1 MQEIISEAGAFSAV
15 FIQITRYLLPALA
28 LWVLLRCA
36 RSLLFYRKEPEIWAW
51 LTTPENTRLPVTHWE
66 NLLGRSAGCDVVLQ
80 YATVSRIHAVLTR
93 SDKGSWTITDAG
105 SKSGIAVNGASVS
118 SSPVG
123 LGDEITL
130 GGLRFSLV
138 PITKE
143 QEAIQAEARSRITV
157 SPALTLLLLTAFQLL
172 VCVRLLIGCPE
183 QAASVLLSFGCLIG
197 AQWLLLLGMKV
208 LHRCAFELETLA
220 FFLTTMGLCVVTV
233 SAPEALRK
241 ELLAIGLG
249 ILVFL
254 FVGWSLRDLRCAKA
268 VRYLAAVAGIGLL
281 AVNLLIGTEKFG
293 AKNWIEL
300 GAFSFQP
307 SELVKL
313 CFVYVGASS
322 LSHLVARRN
331 LTLFI
336 VYSAS
341 VCACLALMNDFGAA
355 IIFFVTFL
363 VIAFLRSG
371 NFATLALACA
381 GTGFAGLLAL
391 RFKPYAM
398 NRFSAWG
405 HVWENATTTGYS
417 QTRALMCL
425 ASGGLF
431 GLGAGKG
438 WLHYV
443 GAADTDLVFALVSE
457 EWGLLLALC
466 MVLAVVILA
475 MFAVRASSHSRSCFY
490 TIGSCAAASILI
502 IQCILNVF
510 GTTDLLPL
518 TGVTFPFVSNG
529 GSSMLCVWGLLAFIK
544 AADTR
549 QNASFTVR
557 LPNKRIVQE
566 EETE

>member
-1 MQEIISEAGAFSAV
+1 MQEFLSQAGGLSG
-15 FIQITRYLLPALA
+15 IYLQITRYLLPALA

-36 RSLLFYRKEPEIWAW
+36 WSLLGYRKEAEIWAW
-51 LTTPENTRLPVTHWE
+51 LATPEGSRLPVTHWE
-66 NLLGRSAGCDVVLQ
+66 CLLGRNKGCDVILQ
-80 YATVSRIHAVLTR
+80 YATISRIHAVLTR
-93 SDKGSWTITDAG
+93 SDRGEWTITDAG
-105 SKSGIAVNGASVS
+105 SKSGVEVNGTLVQ
-118 SSPVG
+118 SSPVRE
-123 LGDEITL
+123 GDCITL
-130 GGLRFSLV
+130 GGLDFFLI
-138 PITKE
+138 PITKK
-143 QEAIQAEARSRITV
+143 QEEIQAEVRSRVSV
-157 SPALTLLLLTAFQLL
+157 SPALTLLLLTAFQLI
-172 VCVRLLIGCPE
+172 VCVRLLIGCSE
-183 QAASVLLSFGCLIG
+183 QTVPVLLSFGCLL
-197 AQWLLLLGMKV
+197 ALEWLLLLGMKA
-208 LHRCAFELETLA
+208 LRRCAFEAETLA

-233 SAPEALRK
+233 SEPAGLNR
-241 ELLAIGLG
+241 ELLTVALG
-249 ILVFL
+249 IFVFL
-254 FVGWSLRDLRCAKA
+254 LIGWSLRDLRRAKV
-268 VRYLAAVAGIGLL
+268 VRYLAAICGIGLL
-281 AVNLLIGTEKFG
+281 IVNLLFGVEKFG
-293 AKNWIEL
+293 AKNWLNL

-322 LSHLVARRN
+322 LSRLVAKRN

-341 VCACLALMNDFGAA
+341 VCVCLALMNDFGTA

-381 GTGFAGLLAL
+381 GTGFAGVLAL

-417 QTRALMCL
+417 QTRALMCI

-431 GLGAGKG
+431 GLGAGNG
-438 WLHYV
+438 WLHHV

-466 MVLAVVILA
+466 MVLAIVILA
-475 MFAVRASSHSRSCFY
+475 AFAVRASTHSRSCFY
-490 TIGSCAAASILI
+490 TIGSCAAASILV

-510 GTTDLLPL
+510 GTVDLLPL

-557 LPNKRIVQE
+557 LPKKQKKE
-566 EETE
+566 AAE